1 MVDAV
6 MVVAGTS
13 PRACAPHGGLPYVIH
28 ACSCP
33 IRPELFFTKKETKMP
48 YPTPQFAP
56 LTRDA
61 LLLSRKSAARLGR
74 ATKDIVE
81 RGWYFNE
88 FERQVDIAAAR
99 DDAKLD
105 QVAYRPGQPIA
116 MRPIRHA
123 QFHTAVFNQPTLTVA
138 HARHLQGHRVALLN
152 FASPITPGGGWL
164 RGSRAQEESLAR
176 ASALAHC
183 LSDDIW
189 YYDSR
194 HARNPFYDDTVIVTP
209 QVPFFR
215 QHEGD
220 LLATPW
226 QADVLTA
233 AAVHA
238 RAVRRYM
245 PARESEIPR
254 IMLGRAIAVLRAAC
268 TLDADVLVLGAWGCG
283 NFGNAPTLIATVFRE
298 AFNLVDMRTFA
309 QIDFAVA
316 DVRTPPLIYQ
326 AFAEM
331 FGGATGMART
341 TRM

>member
-1 MVDAV
+1 M
-6 MVVAGTS
+6 
-13 PRACAPHGGLPYVIH
+13 L
-28 ACSCP
+28 
-33 IRPELFFTKKETKMP
+33 P

-56 LTRDA
+56 LTIDT
-61 LLLSRKSAARLGR
+61 LLLSRKSAARLGK
-74 ATKDIVE
+74 ATKDIVA

-88 FERQVDIAAAR
+88 FERQIDIAAAR
-99 DDAKLD
+99 DTAKLD

-116 MRPIRHA
+116 THPVRHA

-164 RGSRAQEESLAR
+164 RGARAQEESLAR

-209 QVPFFR
+209 RVPFFR

-226 QADVLTA
+226 QADVLTT

-238 RAVRRYM
+238 RAVRHYM
-245 PARESEIPR
+245 PGRESEIPR
-254 IMLGRAIAVLRAAC
+254 IMLGRAIAMLRAAC

-316 DVRTPPLIYQ
+316 DLRTPPLFYQ
-326 AFAEM
+326 AFAQM
-331 FGGATGMART
+331 FGGVAGLADT
-341 TRM
+341 TRL

>member
-1 MVDAV
+1 M
-6 MVVAGTS
+6 
-13 PRACAPHGGLPYVIH
+13 
-28 ACSCP
+28 
-33 IRPELFFTKKETKMP
+33 
-48 YPTPQFAP
+48 
-56 LTRDA
+56 DA

-99 DDAKLD
+99 DAAKLD

-123 QFHTAVFNQPTLTVA
+123 QVPTAVFNQPTLTVA

-254 IMLGRAIAVLRAAC
+254 IMLARALAVYRAAR

-283 NFGNAPTLIATVFRE
+283 NLGNDPTLMATVFRE
-298 AFNLVDMRTFA
+298 ALNLVDMRTFA

-316 DVRTPPLIYQ
+316 DLHTPPANYLT
-326 AFAEM
+326 F
-331 FGGATGMART
+331 ART
-341 TRM
+341 FAGKGFASGR

>member
-1 MVDAV
+1 M
-6 MVVAGTS
+6 T
-13 PRACAPHGGLPYVIH
+13 
-28 ACSCP
+28 
-33 IRPELFFTKKETKMP
+33 P
-48 YPTPQFAP
+48 YPTPQFDR
-56 LTRDA
+56 LIMDT
-61 LLLSRKSAARLGR
+61 LLLSRKSAARLGK

-88 FERQVDIAAAR
+88 SEQLVDIAAAR
-99 DDAKLD
+99 DAAKLD

-116 MRPIRHA
+116 MPPVRHA
-123 QFHTAVFNQPTLTVA
+123 QFHTAVFNQTTLTVA
-138 HARHLQGHRVALLN
+138 QARHQQGHRVALLN
-152 FASPITPGGGWL
+152 FASPISPGGGWL
-164 RGSRAQEESLAR
+164 HGSRAQEESLAR
-176 ASALAHC
+176 ASALVHC

-189 YYDSR
+189 YGDAR

-209 QVPFFR
+209 KVPIFR

-238 RAVRRYM
+238 HAVRRYM

-283 NFGNAPTLIATVFRE
+283 NYGNSPMLIAAVFRE
-298 AFNLVDMRTFA
+298 AINLVDMRTFA

-316 DVRTPPLIYQ
+316 DVRTPPKLYQ
-326 AFAEM
+326 AFAQT
-331 FGGATGMART
+331 FGGAAGLADT